1 VDVAQ
6 LVITSLV
13 ALIGL
18 YLAHSYRRQQR
29 LRIAERRLDAYGE
42 LWTLTEVARPT
53 RVKDVSVDRE
63 GPLKRDE
70 ARTLYRDMTHWYFG
84 SGNGL
89 LLPDATK
96 DLYLK
101 VKARLGAYAE
111 GGDSPSDQEGTQRI
125 EELGLLRAQMRLDLD
140 IYSVPYLS
148 SPDPESTRLRT
159 ELLDAAGIDPEGWGI
174 PPWRVRIAK
183 SIRQTARHV
192 TAGLPPHVGRPTDNT
207 DNATNETPPREP
219 SAVERPLNRTK

>member
-1 VDVAQ
+1 MDVAQ

-29 LRIAERRLDAYGE
+29 LRIAERRLDASGE
-42 LWTLTEVARPT
+42 LWALMEVARPT

-63 GPLKRDE
+63 GPLTRDE
-70 ARTLYRDMTHWYFG
+70 ARNLYRGMTHWYFG
-84 SGNGL
+84 SGKGL
-89 LLPDATK
+89 LLPDGTK

-111 GGDSPSDQEGTQRI
+111 GGDSPSDQDGTQRI

-140 IYSVPYLS
+140 IYTVPYLS
-148 SPDPESTRLRT
+148 SPDPKSAKLRT
-159 ELLDAAGIDPEGWGI
+159 ELLDAAGIDPVGWGL
-174 PPWRVRIAK
+174 PPWRFRIAEA
-183 SIRQTARHV
+183 IRQRARHV
-192 TAGLPPHVGRPTDNT
+192 TAGLPPHVERPTDSA
-207 DNATNETPPREP
+207 DEATPETPGLEP
-219 SAVERPLNRTK
+219 SAGEPLSRTK

>member
-1 VDVAQ
+1 VQAAQ
-6 LVITSLV
+6 LVITTLV

-29 LRIAERRLDAYGE
+29 LRIAERRLDAYGQ
-42 LWTLTEVARPT
+42 LWELTEVARPT

-63 GPLKRDE
+63 GPLTREE
-70 ARTLYRDMTHWYFG
+70 ARELYHELTHWYFR

-96 DLYLK
+96 RLYLK

-111 GGDSPSDQEGTQRI
+111 DDVASSDEEGTRRI
-125 EELGLLRAQMRLDLD
+125 AELGLLRNQMRLDLD

-148 SPDPESTRLRT
+148 SPGPESRDVL
-159 ELLDAAGIDPEGWGI
+159 EAAGIDPEDWGT
-174 PPWRVRIAK
+174 PPWRTRIADR
-183 SIRQTARHV
+183 IRQTVRHLAAR
-192 TAGLPPHVGRPTDNT
+192 LPPHRAPPVDDEAESLPPTRPH
-207 DNATNETPPREP
+207 AR
-219 SAVERPLNRTK
+219 SQ